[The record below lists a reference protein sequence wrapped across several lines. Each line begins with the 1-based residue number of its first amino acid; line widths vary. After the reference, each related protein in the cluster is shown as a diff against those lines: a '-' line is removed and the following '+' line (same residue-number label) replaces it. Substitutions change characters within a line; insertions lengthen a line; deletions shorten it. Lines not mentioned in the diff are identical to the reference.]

1 GIASDLLTLAGL
13 ESGNA
18 IWERGA
24 VDLTQLV
31 AHGEE
36 AMRPMLVARQL
47 EGDFERPDEALTV
60 IGDAGHLDR
69 VLMNLL
75 SNAVKFTEDGGSI
88 TCRREAED
96 GEARLNGT
104 DTGIAI
110 PEEEQGELFSKFF
123 RSSTAQDRA
132 IQG

>member
-1 GIASDLLTLAGL
+1 MLRDGSAGEPLPEQLPLLDAIARNGERLIGIASDLLTLAGL

-24 VDLTQLV
+24 VDLAQLV

-36 AMRPMLVARQL
+36 AMRPMLVSRHLDVAVPGPGR
-47 EGDFERPDEALTV
+47 AVTV

-75 SNAVKFTEDGGSI
+75 SNAVKFTEDGGTI
-88 TCRREAED
+88 TSASRPRTARRD
-96 GEARLNGT
+96 
-104 DTGIAI
+104 
-110 PEEEQGELFSKFF
+110 
-123 RSSTAQDRA
+123 
-132 IQG
+132 